1 MELER
6 IVGMYA
12 PAWDDMGAVAFEAPR
27 IEVLGVNVPVNS

>member
-12 PAWDDMGAVAFEAPR
+12 PVCDDLGAVSFEAQR
-27 IEVLGVNVPVNS
+27 IEVLGVNAPINS